1 MSEKNPIRVF
11 VTHMFSEHPDY
22 ARVFD
27 YLESVSNFFYVNCSN
42 IEDMPPSGGKEAIRA
57 VLREQIRA
65 AEALVLITSMYQENR
80 DLIDFEIN
88 AAKAAELPIVGLEP
102 FGGGKVP
109 DAVAGFCDE
118 IVGWNDRLIVD
129 AIRRQARHE
138 ETSRWDVIEFD
149 MS

>member
-1 MSEKNPIRVF
+1 
-11 VTHMFSEHPDY
+11 MFAEHPDY

-27 YLESVSNFFYVNCSN
+27 YLESVNNFFYVNCSN
-42 IEDMPPSGGKEAIRA
+42 IADMPPVGGKEAIRSS
-57 VLREQIRA
+57 LRDQIRA
-65 AEALVLITSMYQENR
+65 AETLVLITSMYQENR

-118 IVGWNDRLIVD
+118 VVGWNDRLIVD

-138 ETSRWDVIEFD
+138 QTSRWDVIEFD

>member
-1 MSEKNPIRVF
+1 MSEQNPIKVF
-11 VTHMFSEHPDY
+11 VSHMFSEHPDY

-27 YLESVSNFFYVNCSN
+27 YLESVNNFFYVNCSN
-42 IEDMPPSGGKEAIRA
+42 VADMPPSGGKEAIRA
-57 VLREQIRA
+57 VLRDQIRA
-65 AEALVLITSMYQENR
+65 AEAVILISSMYQENR

-88 AAKAAELPIVGLEP
+88 AAKAAEIPIVGLEP
-102 FGGGKVP
+102 FGGGSVP

-129 AIRRQARHE
+129 AVRRQARHE
-138 ETSRWDVIEFD
+138 ETTRWDVIEFD